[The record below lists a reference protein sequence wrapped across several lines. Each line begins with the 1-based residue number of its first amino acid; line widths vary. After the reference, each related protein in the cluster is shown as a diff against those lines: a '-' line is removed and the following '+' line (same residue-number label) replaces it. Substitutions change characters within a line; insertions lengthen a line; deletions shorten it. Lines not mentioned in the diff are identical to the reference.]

1 MIGRQLFAPGAKRAA
16 AQLLLNGR
24 SRRGTALALPGG
36 GAFQRNKA
44 VSINGTRFFS
54 EIPYTQRKVR
64 KLTLDG
70 DSEPF
75 TGTNNG
81 EQLSLRRGGPISA
94 YPR

>member
-24 SRRGTALALPGG
+24 SRRGTLELALALPGG
-36 GAFQRNKA
+36 GAFQRNKG
-44 VSINGTRFFS
+44 VSMEPGFFQRS
-54 EIPYTQRKVR
+54 PYTQR